1 MSTKQLDLIL
11 VNPSN
16 RRRAYQSLG
25 TDLAAVEPP
34 VWARLLASFCLR
46 RGLAVVIID
55 AEAEDLTPEQVAENI
70 NLLKPILTAVVVYG
84 HQPSASTQNMTAAGK
99 VCDAIKLDN

>member
-1 MSTKQLDLIL
+1 MSIKQLDLIL

-25 TDLAAVEPP
+25 TELAAVEPP

-46 RGLAVVIID
+46 QGLAVVIID
-55 AEAEDLTPEQVAENI
+55 AEAEDLTPEQVEDLRNSSLYIQI
-70 NLLKPILTAVVVYG
+70 NSQGAPAGNLWGWFLREKP
-84 HQPSASTQNMTAAGK
+84 
-99 VCDAIKLDN
+99 